1 MSPLS
6 AIPAQTGEV
15 SRSIAEA
22 DVAEINRLTLPVWK
36 EIADKG
42 DMFGYWAKQR
52 EAKAKA

>member
-1 MSPLS
+1 MKLKPDD
-6 AIPAQTGEV
+6 TVRVVGERV
-15 SRSIAEA
+15 VAA
-22 DVAEINRLTLPVWK
+22 DVAEIDRLTLPVWQ